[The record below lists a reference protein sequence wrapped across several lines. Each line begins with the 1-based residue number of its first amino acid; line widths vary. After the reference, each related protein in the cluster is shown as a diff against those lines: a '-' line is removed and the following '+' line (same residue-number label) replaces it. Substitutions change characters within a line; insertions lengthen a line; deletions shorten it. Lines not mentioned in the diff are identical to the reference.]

1 MKVVRLEDNIV
12 REIIPEYALPVEKW
26 YGERFAALCVEAPDD
41 VDEGYVYDPE
51 TGTFSAPVPPVSDPT
66 TTERLTALE
75 DSHAE
80 MAEALELLL
89 SGVTD
94 E

>member
-12 REIIPEYALPVEKW
+12 REIIPEYALPVETW
-26 YGERFAALCVEAPDD
+26 YGAEFAKLCVEAPDD

-51 TGTFSAPVPPVSDPT
+51 TGGFSAPVTPVSEPT
-66 TTERLTALE
+66 TEERLTALE
-75 DSHAE
+75 DSNAE
-80 MAEALELLL
+80 MTEALALLL